1 MELTLSPGALC
12 NSCFARDFGREAL
25 GEDLLPRVKGLI
37 VEKMEAL
44 ERHLTLH
51 GRMLEFMWPLL
62 SMREALLWVIDSVIQ
77 MGRRGRLTRE
87 NIDRLT
93 KFHKH
98 YTDLRAEVVTHEVT
112 GRQISPL
119 ISLEEVLGFQEW
131 FHCFEEFKAE
141 WLWLAACEEKIDW
154 EPGLLA
160 DWALGRDGASLE

>member
-12 NSCFARDFGREAL
+12 NSCLARESGREAL

-51 GRMLEFMWPLL
+51 GRRLEFMWPLL
-62 SMREALLWVIDSVIQ
+62 GMREGLLWVIDSVIQ

-87 NIDRLT
+87 HIDRLT
-93 KFHKH
+93 KFHEQ
-98 YTDLRAEVVTHEVT
+98 YTYLRAEVVTHEVT
-112 GRQISPL
+112 GRQISCL
-119 ISLEEVLGFQEW
+119 TSLEEVPDSEEW

-141 WLWLAACEEKIDW
+141 WLWLAACEEKIDR

-160 DWALGRDGASLE
+160 EWALGRDGASLE